1 MKNVINILNEL
12 KDKGLL
18 KDYALGGAIAALRW
32 IEPFFTRV
40 LDVFIILS
48 EKEER
53 GVIALTPIYE
63 YLKNKGYDKWI
74 GQWLVIEDI
83 PVEFIPA
90 EGLSREALE
99 NAVEVE
105 YKGAV
110 TKVMKPEYLI
120 ALFLK
125 ASRQKDKIMVQMLLE
140 QAKVDIGELKEILNR
155 YGLIKKFKSF
165 EKNE

>member
-1 MKNVINILNEL
+1 MKNVINILNEI
-12 KDKGLL
+12 KDRGLI

-32 IEPFFTRV
+32 VEPFFTRD

-48 EKEER
+48 DKEEK
-53 GVIALTPIYE
+53 GLIVLTPVYE
-63 YLKNKGYDKWI
+63 YLRNKGYDKWI
-74 GQWLVIEDI
+74 GQWLVIEGI

-99 NAVEVE
+99 NAAEVE
-105 YKGAV
+105 YEGAV
-110 TKVMKPEYLI
+110 TRVMKPEYLI

-125 ASRQKDKIMVQMLLE
+125 ASRQKDKIKVQMLLE
-140 QAKVDIGELKEILNR
+140 QARVDIAALKDILNR
-155 YGLIKKFKSF
+155 YGLTERFKPF